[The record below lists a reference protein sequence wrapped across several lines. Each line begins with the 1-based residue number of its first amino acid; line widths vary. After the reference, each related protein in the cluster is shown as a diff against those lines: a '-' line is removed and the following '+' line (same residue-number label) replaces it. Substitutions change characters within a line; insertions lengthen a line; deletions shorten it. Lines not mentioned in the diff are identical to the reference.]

1 MIESTIATIVTNNL
15 NISAATVTSIMS
27 DPYVYGSDRQLLIS
41 PGLEN

>member
-27 DPYVYGSDRQLLIS
+27 DPYAYGSDRQLLIS